1 MMRVRTNLEAIPT
14 IFLTQQMEEEEV
26 TGLMHQ
32 LASSWEVTLDCSWC
46 LVAGPVYVPAN
57 IRRSINLPQLSI
69 TLNTMF
75 IELFDHKYWDKM
87 YFIERFKGAKG
98 AAFRKQR
105 INGEYCNKRRIKWVY
120 VLVYS
125 SYETL
130 LWWRIQN
137 RKHLHSKPKR
147 STSSP
152 SRKTLKKI
160 KSPLAKFP
168 LWLLFYED
176 KLFYNLI

>member
-1 MMRVRTNLEAIPT
+1 MLHFSRDDESSHKLGSNSDHFSVKTDGGGRGHWINASIGQQLRSDCWLL
-14 IFLTQQMEEEEV
+14 LT
-26 TGLMHQ
+26 
-32 LASSWEVTLDCSWC
+32 
-46 LVAGPVYVPAN
+46 GPVYVPAN

-152 SRKTLKKI
+152 SRKTL
-160 KSPLAKFP
+160 
-168 LWLLFYED
+168 
-176 KLFYNLI
+176 